1 VTPEAEP
8 PQAEAVLFA
17 LEEVLVPFQSVR
29 SWQWAWRPQ
38 GPVLGERHAQT
49 VLRRGRR
56 AWDRR
61 RWLGLTG
68 KAPPAD
74 AGALAEQLAETLRAL
89 AGHGLPAAETEAVV
103 RRIQHPT
110 GEVER
115 FPDVAP
121 ALARLAAAGVR
132 TGAVS
137 CLSTENARWALRRT
151 GLAETLL
158 LAAGDPPGPAP
169 PDPSAVL
176 AAVARLGAPVDRT
189 VLVGGLYWSD
199 VRGAHRAGLRSVLVD
214 RAGAWPHVQAGR
226 RPSLDG
232 LEEAL
237 RAPAPP
243 APGGGE
249 GPENDDGPVSAP

>member
-1 VTPEAEP
+1 MTPEAEP
-8 PQAEAVLFA
+8 PQVEAVLFA
-17 LEEVLVPFQSVR
+17 LEEVLLPFQSVR

-38 GPVLGERHAQT
+38 GPLLGERHALT
-49 VLRRGRR
+49 VLRRSRR

-68 KAPPAD
+68 KEPPAD
-74 AGALAEQLAETLRAL
+74 AGALAEHLAETLRAL
-89 AGHGLPAAETEAVV
+89 AGHGLPAAESEAVV

-132 TGAVS
+132 LGAVS
-137 CLSTENARWALRRT
+137 SLAAEHGRWLLRRT
-151 GLAETLL
+151 GLAEALL
-158 LAAGDPPGPAP
+158 LGGSDPPGPAP
-169 PDPSAVL
+169 PDPHAIL
-176 AAVARLGAPVDRT
+176 AAVERLGAPADRT

-214 RAGAWPHVQAGR
+214 RAGAWPHVQVGR

-232 LEEAL
+232 LEETL
-237 RAPAPP
+237 RAAAAA
-243 APGGGE
+243 APGSGE
-249 GPENDDGPVSAP
+249 GPDDDAGPVGGA